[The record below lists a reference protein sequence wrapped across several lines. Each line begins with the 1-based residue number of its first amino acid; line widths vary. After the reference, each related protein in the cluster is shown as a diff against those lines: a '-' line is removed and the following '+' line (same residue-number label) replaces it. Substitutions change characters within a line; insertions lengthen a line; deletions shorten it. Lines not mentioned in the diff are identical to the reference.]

1 MEPTL
6 VAEPY
11 TMTEAHVWP
20 LHSELATND
29 VSRKDLTIQVQ

>member
-6 VAEPY
+6 VAKPY

-20 LHSELATND
+20 SHSELATND
-29 VSRKDLTIQVQ
+29 VSPKDLTMQVQ